1 MDYAEKCALAT
12 MLRTVS
18 LVETNYAEEML
29 GYLERATVTERLI
42 PTRAGDSR
50 VLVVRP
56 QTERAEAI
64 HAPLPLFVN
73 IHGGGFVRGY
83 DRRDTMFCALIAER
97 VGCLVIDI
105 DYRLAPEF
113 PFPTALHE
121 CYDVVVWAL
130 AHAATL
136 NIDPKRLAIGGHSA
150 GGNLTAAVCLMANRS
165 KDFAPLLQILDY
177 PFLDG
182 VTDPADKLEPNSIFP
197 VDRLRAFNA
206 LYARTPED
214 LASPYLSPV
223 RATPDMLAG
232 LPPALI
238 LTAGQD
244 CLRFEA
250 ERYAVLLEGAGVAV
264 TRRAFNDSDHGFVV
278 HCKAEYRA
286 AQDAMAAAL
295 TQAFAPPA

>member
-12 MLRTVS
+12 MLRAVS
-18 LVETNYAEEML
+18 LVETNYADEMRD
-29 GYLERATVTERLI
+29 YLERAVVTERLI
-42 PTRAGDSR
+42 PTRAGDTR
-50 VLVVRP
+50 VLIVRP
-56 QTERAEAI
+56 PNGCLGSGEP
-64 HAPLPLFVN
+64 PLPLFVN

-83 DRRDTMFCALIAER
+83 DRRDTMFSALVAER

-130 AHAATL
+130 ANAATL
-136 NIDPKRLAIGGHSA
+136 NIDPTRLAIGGHSA
-150 GGNLTAAVCLMANRS
+150 GGNLTAAVCLMANHS

-206 LYARTPED
+206 LYSRTPED
-214 LASPYLSPV
+214 LADPYLSPV
-223 RATPDMLAG
+223 CATPDMLTG

-238 LTAGQD
+238 LTAGLD

-250 ERYAVLLEGAGVAV
+250 ERYAVMLESAGVTV

-278 HCKAEYRA
+278 HCRAEYRA
-286 AQDAMAAAL
+286 AQDAIVEAL
-295 TQAFAPPA
+295 SQAFALPA